1 MESTQSPADIA
12 KRTGPGYTESMA
24 DEERSLSEA
33 QRATLQQLI
42 RQGDRGR
49 AAIFIGRQAELALI
63 RDRLETLLERQNE
76 LAPGVDLT
84 TVIQGAPGAGKSALL
99 ARIADEWPVG
109 REGSPVAVSLD
120 PGVLKLP
127 MAGCLQA
134 IRAKVAP
141 VPGMGQRLGT
151 FVQSISLGVPG
162 LAQVE
167 MGVESGE
174 EPGLPPVPVI
184 LLFDEI
190 QTVLKGPHSD
200 LSRAHLIDN
209 LRLLHTG
216 EHGAPLFPV
225 YGGLANS
232 GDLLRASGLTR
243 LAMESER
250 TLARLSADEVDELM
264 TRFVDEHLSSARLG
278 PLIWAPWGRALQHD
292 SQGWPMHCR
301 HFLIALAE
309 AIRAQ
314 DWRPG
319 MVDLESVRRRAQGLR
334 CEYYEQRMQGE
345 LEGRHI
351 LISTVLEAVGQRGT
365 MGKLEIIDGIERAHQ
380 DRPAGD
386 WGRGALPE
394 GMTAGQAFEAL
405 LHAGI
410 VQKTANGQLACPIPS
425 LSSHLAARAT
435 LPPSPLH
442 DAILNSEMGSL
453 DLALER
459 CHPDEEP
466 GRGLQA
472 TDRRGRTPLMLAV
485 ELGLASLVERL
496 VQAES
501 QLPPEQ
507 RSVSLRDHRG
517 RTAQDQAMASG
528 DERLMALLNPLQ
540 HLESNHTKPAI

>member
-1 MESTQSPADIA
+1 MAENHQPLGLTQRTALEEFMED
-12 KRTGPGYTESMA
+12 R
-24 DEERSLSEA
+24 
-33 QRATLQQLI
+33 
-42 RQGDRGR
+42 DRGR
-49 AAIFIGRQAELALI
+49 AAIFVGRQTELDHVRACV
-63 RDRLETLLERQNE
+63 RRLLRRQNE

-334 CEYYEQRMQGE
+334 FGYYEQRMQGA
-345 LEGRHI
+345 LRGRYG
-351 LISTVLEAVGQRGT
+351 LISTVLDEMETSSSMPEHVIVAA
-365 MGKLEIIDGIERAHQ
+365 LARAHQ
-380 DRPAGD
+380 ACPPEEVGL
-386 WGRGALPE
+386 GALPD
-394 GMTAGQAFEAL
+394 GLTGQQTFEAMR
-405 LHAGI
+405 HAGV
-410 VQKTANGQLACPIPS
+410 VQKADEFGYACPIPS
-425 LSSHLAARAT
+425 LSSHLAARAIWS
-435 LPPSPLH
+435 PSWLH
-442 DAILNSEMGSL
+442 EAVLQANPEDIGPVM
-453 DLALER
+453 DR
-459 CHPDEEP
+459 CRTDEER

-485 ELGLASLVERL
+485 ELGLVSLVERL

-528 DERLMALLNPLQ
+528 DERLVALLDPFQ
-540 HLESNHTKPAI
+540 HQESD